1 MDLSLDLNLD
11 LSSLAHNS
19 QTLSSKVHSNQD
31 FNNLVLI
38 LDFSNLAHS
47 LDSNSL
53 VLILASSSQDLSLDP
68 SNLDPVSLDNLNN
81 QDNLHNLTSLRQTD
95 LLLQTN
101 LRLNLITNHP
111 HHQLISLLPIKSP
124 TPLHHNHQASLLL
137 LLLSKDLSSRD
148 LSSRDHNNKDHS
160 SKDLTS
166 HHMDLHHLSSTMAL
180 QEEDLTV
187 PVHMVHDKV
196 LRDSLLKVV
205 LASHLKVL
213 RDLDQMELL
222 SKVALTHH
230 HLHLLQVV
238 MLLQLTDQNQLVRL
252 LLPTDHHP
260 LALLKDLQQLQPN
273 LLALLQLDH
282 NPLAHHLLV
291 LKEASPMDLVLQAH
305 HPLVLREASPTAQ
318 AQLVHH
324 LLALKVPNQ
333 TAQVLL
339 VNHPLDLKA
348 ESLMLLVKP
357 DHHLQALK
365 AGNPTFQDLLDHHL
379 LDLKAASLMVLVL
392 LDLQDLCKT
401 DLVEPDLV
409 AHSQEVSDHR
419 DHLAEN
425 LFQTVLSLVPRID
438 HRTVLRM
445 AHRTDLRMVHRIDH
459 KTAHRADLK
468 TFHRIVLKVAH
479 KLALRLLHRLAHKE
493 RVPMTKDFINHSTL
507 NPLVDLKD
515 KEVSTQ
521 DHQDS
526 VECLHMVDLDLADL
540 SLEDNLAHQLEDS
553 QVPDLEDPLVALS
566 LEDLQEAHSDHQ
578 DMVDH
583 LEEA

>member
-305 HPLVLREASPTAQ
+305 HPLVLREARPTAQ

-348 ESLMLLVKP
+348 E
-357 DHHLQALK
+357 
-365 AGNPTFQDLLDHHL
+365 
-379 LDLKAASLMVLVL
+379 SLMVLVL